1 MRCREQNALVILC
14 EVLFFGTRAF
24 PGLLLLEKLSDLLGL
39 LVAVRADW
47 SRCALFTIIIVKLLR
62 FEQQVTSAMIHGTLI
77 LPNVLWAVTLLRIC
91 KAHA

>member
-1 MRCREQNALVILC
+1 MRCREQHALVILC
-14 EVLFFGTRAF
+14 EVLFFRTRAF

-47 SRCALFTIIIVKLLR
+47 SRCAMSTIIIVKLFQ

-77 LPNVLWAVTLLRIC
+77 LHNVLRAVTLLRTC
-91 KAHA
+91 TAHA